1 MLWGVLRKT
10 SMCEPILIIPDG
22 YINEVFYQFIN
33 GFDGIIDTEED
44 DIADMTFKMIEDEYE
59 EWTH

>member
-1 MLWGVLRKT
+1 
-10 SMCEPILIIPDG
+10 MCEPILIIPDG